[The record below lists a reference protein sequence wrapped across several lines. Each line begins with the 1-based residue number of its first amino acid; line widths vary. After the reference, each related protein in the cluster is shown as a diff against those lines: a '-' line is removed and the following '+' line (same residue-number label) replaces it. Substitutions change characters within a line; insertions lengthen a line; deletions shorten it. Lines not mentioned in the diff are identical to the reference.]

1 MEVLFCSGNLSDGLY
16 LVNPTVLEILNSE
29 IIDKSLKSKRYLPK
43 SISKLWH
50 LRVGHNNLKRIDR
63 LVESGVLLSFEVEPI
78 SICQSCLEGIMTKTP
93 FPSKGNMT
101 QGLLDN
107 APGTDRDHI
116 PDGCTRYV
124 TTVCCGREKKHDSF
138 RDDQDQ

>member
-29 IIDKSLKSKRYLPK
+29 IVDKSLKSKRHLPK

-63 LVESGVLLSFEVEPI
+63 LVESGVLPSFEVEPI
-78 SICQSCLEGIMTKTP
+78 SICQSY
-93 FPSKGNMT
+93 F
-101 QGLLDN
+101 
-107 APGTDRDHI
+107 R
-116 PDGCTRYV
+116 RYN
-124 TTVCCGREKKHDSF
+124 
-138 RDDQDQ
+138 DQDTLPLKGK